1 MPKKNIIIIAI
12 VTLILLGGAGYF
24 FGFSGS
30 DDLSSVTQ
38 TGALGGGGVISKEST
53 DFLSIVAGL
62 RTITIDTSIFTNPA
76 FTQLVDF
83 GVPLTPQPVRN
94 SNPFLPY
101 GFTPSSASAEA
112 TAKSSSGR

>member
-12 VTLILLGGAGYF
+12 VALALLGGAAYL
-24 FGFSGS
+24 FGFGGGDSS
-30 DDLSSVTQ
+30 SSVTQ
-38 TGALGGGGVISKEST
+38 TGALGAGGAISKESS

-62 RTITIDTSIFTNPA
+62 RTISIDTSIFTNPA

-94 SNPFLPY
+94 SNPFLPF
-101 GFTPSSASAEA
+101 GVAPSASE
-112 TAKSSSGR
+112 SSLDR